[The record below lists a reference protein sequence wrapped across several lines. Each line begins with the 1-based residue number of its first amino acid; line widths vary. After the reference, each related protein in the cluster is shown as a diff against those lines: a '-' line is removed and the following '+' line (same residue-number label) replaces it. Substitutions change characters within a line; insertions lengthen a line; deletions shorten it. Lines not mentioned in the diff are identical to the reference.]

1 MSSMIYLDNQATTPT
16 DSRVVAAMQPFY
28 ETEFGNPHSIQHCM
42 GQRAAAAVEAARAQV
57 AALIGA
63 DPREIV
69 FTSGATESNNL
80 AIKGAARFA
89 LEHGGRDH
97 IVTVATE
104 HKCVLESCRR
114 LEGEGIS
121 VSILPV
127 DANGALD
134 MDRLAHAITDRT
146 LLISVMAANNEIGIL
161 APIARIGALTRE
173 KGVLFHTD
181 AAQAVG
187 KVPLDVEAAQID
199 LLSISSHKLY
209 GPMGI
214 GVLYVRRRPRVR
226 LIPLIDGGGQE
237 RGMRS
242 GTLAPAL
249 CVGIGVACEIAGR
262 EMASEG
268 ERLAGMRDRLQRRLS
283 EALPG
288 VTLNGDPKDRLPGN
302 LNLSFAGIDGTAL
315 IEALAEDVC
324 VSSGSACTS
333 ASLEP
338 SYVLR
343 AMGLSDADAGASLRI
358 GLGRFTTEAE
368 IDTAGARIIAEV
380 TRLRDG
386 KVAAAE

>member
-1 MSSMIYLDNQATTPT
+1 MIYLDNHASTPI
-16 DSRVVAAMQPFY
+16 DSRVVEAMMPFY
-28 ETEFGNPHSIQHCM
+28 GDEFGNPHSIQHRA
-42 GQRAAAAVEAARAQV
+42 GQIAAETVEAARAQV

-89 LEHGGRDH
+89 LDHGDGKKDH

-114 LEGEGIS
+114 LEREG
-121 VSILPV
+121 VSTTYLPV
-127 DANGALD
+127 EASGALD
-134 MDRLAHAITDRT
+134 MGKLADAITERT
-146 LLISVMAANNEIGIL
+146 ILISVMAANNEVGVL
-161 APIARIGALTRE
+161 APISEIGALAAE
-173 KGVLFHTD
+173 KNVLFHTD
-181 AAQAVG
+181 AAQAAG
-187 KVPLDVEAAQID
+187 KIDVDVEAARID
-199 LLSISSHKLY
+199 LLSISGHKLY

-214 GVLYVRRRPRVR
+214 GALYVRRRPRVR

-249 CVGIGVACEIAGR
+249 CVGLGTACEIAGR
-262 EMASEG
+262 EMAAEAQ
-268 ERLAGMRDRLQRRLS
+268 RLAGMRDRLHKKLTS
-283 EALPG
+283 DLPG
-288 VTLNGDPKDRLPGN
+288 VTLNGDPKNRLPGN
-302 LNLSFAGIDGTAL
+302 LNLSFSGVDGTAL

-324 VSSGSACTS
+324 VSSGSACSS
-333 ASLEP
+333 ASVEP

-368 IDTAGARIIAEV
+368 LDEAATRIIAKV
-380 TRLRDG
+380 TRLRGG
-386 KVAAAE
+386 KAAAE

>member
-1 MSSMIYLDNQATTPT
+1 MSALIYLDYQATTPT
-16 DSRVVAAMQPFY
+16 DTRVVEAMQPFH
-28 ETEFGNPHSIQHCM
+28 ELDFGNPHSIQHRA
-42 GQRAAAAVEAARAQV
+42 GQSAAVAVEAARAQV

-89 LEHGGRDH
+89 LEHNGRDH

-114 LEGEGIS
+114 LEREGVS
-121 VSILPV
+121 VTYLPV

-134 MDRLAHAITDRT
+134 MDRLARAITERT
-146 LLISVMAANNEIGIL
+146 LLVSVMAANNEVGVL
-161 APIARIGALTRE
+161 APINEIGALAKE

-187 KVPLDVEAAQID
+187 KIAVDVGAARID
-199 LLSISSHKLY
+199 LMSISAHKLY
-209 GPMGI
+209 GPLGI
-214 GVLYVRRRPRVR
+214 GALYVRRRPRVR

-249 CVGIGVACEIAGR
+249 CVGFGLACEISGR
-262 EMASEG
+262 EMAAEG
-268 ERLAGMRDRLQRRLS
+268 ERLAGLRNRLHRRLS
-283 EALPG
+283 AALPG
-288 VTLNGDPKDRLPGN
+288 VTLNGDAKHRLPGN
-302 LNLSFAGIDGTAL
+302 LNLSFAGIDSTAL
-315 IEALAEDVC
+315 IEALADEIC

-343 AMGLSDADAGASLRI
+343 AMGKSDADAGASLRI
-358 GLGRFTTEAE
+358 GLGRFTTRAE
-368 IDTAGARIIAEV
+368 LNRAGARIIAEV
-380 TRLRDG
+380 TRLRGG
-386 KVAAAE
+386 KAAAE